1 MKRQDKKENL
11 NSSFFSAAI
20 VHPRREGGGGSPTE
34 DLYGKA
40 PPQRGTFFRCMQRVV
55 ISLVEAHERV
65 GKSVISL
72 VKVPKR
78 TNICIL
84 WL

>member
-20 VHPRREGGGGSPTE
+20 VHRGGGGGRGGVTPNV
-34 DLYGKA
+34 DLYGEA
-40 PPQRGTFFRCMQRVV
+40 PPERGSFLRLQATEKLVGNLSFRW
-55 ISLVEAHERV
+55 
-65 GKSVISL
+65 
-72 VKVPKR
+72 VKGPKR
-78 TNICIL
+78 PNIYIL